1 MTREQ
6 AMAAL
11 AVLEDGAQGESALAD
26 ALRRCGGGGAC
37 AAFNS
42 SI

>member
-6 AMAAL
+6 ATVAL
-11 AVLEDGAQGESALAD
+11 AVLKDDGQGESALAD